1 LNGRVSTQVEQL
13 DGNRVRMTVAVTPH
27 QLQHA
32 VEHATSDLAE
42 NVKIPGFRAGKV
54 PRQVLVSRIG
64 EDRIWAEAVDS
75 HIGGWFWSA
84 AAQTRLRPVTQ
95 PVYDFDLPGTAES
108 DWTFTATVEIQ
119 PTPEIVDW
127 KTLEVPRPQ
136 PQVPAELVERELAAL
151 QETVAELTPV
161 DGRPAAEGDTLVVD
175 LVSSSG
181 ESQSDTVV
189 ELGSGRLFEE
199 VETALV
205 GAAVGDTR
213 TVTYEPEQGSPVAV
227 EATVK
232 SISEKVLPELD
243 DELARSASEFD
254 TLAELRADIEG
265 RLLEQIEAEIDNAFR
280 AAAVDALV
288 RESKIQPAGPLVET
302 RARELLAGFV
312 RSLERRGITPE
323 TYFAVTGQTPE
334 GLTQQVTL
342 EAAASVAREL
352 ALEAVAQRADIVI
365 VDEEVENLIREQAE
379 AVGDDPEQAIAEI
392 WEHGQQET
400 LREDLRLR
408 AAIDLLASEVVPIE
422 PELASAR
429 EKLWTPDKEKP
440 EQETKL
446 WTPGSKEPA

>member
-1 LNGRVSTQVEQL
+1 
-13 DGNRVRMTVAVTPH
+13 
-27 QLQHA
+27 
-32 VEHATSDLAE
+32 
-42 NVKIPGFRAGKV
+42 
-54 PRQVLVSRIG
+54 
-64 EDRIWAEAVDS
+64 
-75 HIGGWFWSA
+75 
-84 AAQTRLRPVTQ
+84 
-95 PVYDFDLPGTAES
+95 
-108 DWTFTATVEIQ
+108 
-119 PTPEIVDW
+119 
-127 KTLEVPRPQ
+127 
-136 PQVPAELVERELAAL
+136 
-151 QETVAELTPV
+151 
-161 DGRPAAEGDTLVVD
+161 
-175 LVSSSG
+175 
-181 ESQSDTVV
+181 
-189 ELGSGRLFEE
+189 
-199 VETALV
+199 
-205 GAAVGDTR
+205 
-213 TVTYEPEQGSPVAV
+213 VAV

>member
-1 LNGRVSTQVEQL
+1 
-13 DGNRVRMTVAVTPH
+13 
-27 QLQHA
+27 
-32 VEHATSDLAE
+32 
-42 NVKIPGFRAGKV
+42 
-54 PRQVLVSRIG
+54 
-64 EDRIWAEAVDS
+64 
-75 HIGGWFWSA
+75 
-84 AAQTRLRPVTQ
+84 
-95 PVYDFDLPGTAES
+95 
-108 DWTFTATVEIQ
+108 
-119 PTPEIVDW
+119 
-127 KTLEVPRPQ
+127 
-136 PQVPAELVERELAAL
+136 
-151 QETVAELTPV
+151 
-161 DGRPAAEGDTLVVD
+161 
-175 LVSSSG
+175 VSSSG